1 MTSYRQ
7 PNIYN
12 VVYNIQLL
20 ETDVNN
26 YKTHLKEKV
35 FKKLYNIFRAIGM
48 IWEVLK
54 KQMSSLNIFFS
65 FTVTRLSITSQKY
78 LRN

>member
-1 MTSYRQ
+1 MTNYRQ
-7 PNIYN
+7 KNIYN
-12 VVYNIQLL
+12 VVYDIQLL

-26 YKTHLKEKV
+26 YKTHLKGKV
-35 FKKLYNIFRAIGM
+35 FIKLYNIFHAIGM

-54 KQMSSLNIFFS
+54 KQMSSLNIFF
-65 FTVTRLSITSQKY
+65 FFYCYKIIYYLDKF

>member
-54 KQMSSLNIFFS
+54 KQMSSLNIFF
-65 FTVTRLSITSQKY
+65 LLLLQDY
-78 LRN
+78 LLPRKNT